1 LLFILQLTIRHST
14 IFYLIILIFFE
25 TMVTL
30 LPINKDTIMPTI
42 KDWPEDERPREKL
55 LQRGPEALSDTELLA
70 LVLRSGDATSGNSA
84 IDQGRV
90 LIQRFGGLRDLAGA
104 TATELRSIK
113 GIGPAKA
120 AELLAVFELARRFGR
135 SPLRP
140 GDRYTTPQAVFAHF
154 HERLRDHKRERF
166 IALLLDSKNRLLRE
180 VGISEGSLTASI
192 VHPREVFAPVVR
204 ESAAA
209 VLFVHNHPSGDPAPS
224 REDLDITLRL
234 KEAGE
239 LMGVRVLDHIIIGSE
254 GYVSLA
260 DRGLL

>member
-1 LLFILQLTIRHST
+1 
-14 IFYLIILIFFE
+14 
-25 TMVTL
+25 
-30 LPINKDTIMPTI
+30 MPAI
-42 KDWPEDERPREKL
+42 KNWPEDDRPREKL
-55 LQRGPEALSDTELLA
+55 LHRGAETLSVAELLA
-70 LVLRSGDATSGNSA
+70 LILRNGDASSGTSA
-84 IDQGRV
+84 IDQGRQ
-90 LIQRFGGLRDLAGA
+90 LMQRFAD
-104 TATELRSIK
+104 LRSLAAATVAELQTIK

-120 AELLAVFELARRFGR
+120 AELLAVFELARRFSC

-154 HERLRDHKRERF
+154 HERLRAIKRERF

-192 VHPREVFAPVVR
+192 VHPREVFGPVVR

-209 VLFVHNHPSGDPAPS
+209 VLFVHNHPSGDPTPS
-224 REDLDITLRL
+224 REDLDITQRL
-234 KEAGE
+234 KEAGD

-254 GYVSLA
+254 DYVSLA